1 MSAQASNA
9 RRGQNHVIGQPSADN
24 KAVVGGGAVWQGVA
38 HAGGGLAVIIG
49 RHGNKRGVRLT
60 HLVPSRRRLQQ
71 HIPCFHP
78 SAEPAD
84 GRADGGSG
92 DEVVRGAARGCR
104 RCLRPTCRRF
114 PTERQPKSGGS
125 RVRAAF
131 AICDG
136 AQQAGSTPG
145 VCDSADA
152 LLHFRI
158 PTGLLRACVMRD
170 LHAFSAA
177 IAPQIWAPMA
187 WRQGI
192 LPILP
197 AAVLF
202 CGRQPF
208 SALDQHDCEQA
219 CSRRGGGQARP

>member
-125 RVRAAF
+125 RARAAF
-131 AICDG
+131 AIC
-136 AQQAGSTPG
+136 AWAKQVASSPG

-158 PTGLLRACVMRD
+158 PTGLVN
-170 LHAFSAA
+170 HANDVIKFLVEYCTASL
-177 IAPQIWAPMA
+177 
-187 WRQGI
+187 GKSE
-192 LPILP
+192 
-197 AAVLF
+197 V
-202 CGRQPF
+202 
-208 SALDQHDCEQA
+208 DCD
-219 CSRRGGGQARP
+219 

>member
-125 RVRAAF
+125 RARAAF
-131 AICDG
+131 AICAG
-136 AQQAGSTPG
+136 AKQAGSTLG

-158 PTGLLRACVMRD
+158 PTGLQPGRCRQGVGSLRQPP
-170 LHAFSAA
+170 SGA
-177 IAPQIWAPMA
+177 IINSGTPRRRWWRPRRSQGTARWAP
-187 WRQGI
+187 R
-192 LPILP
+192 
-197 AAVLF
+197 AAGCPGQL
-202 CGRQPF
+202 
-208 SALDQHDCEQA
+208 
-219 CSRRGGGQARP
+219 RGTLR

>member
-92 DEVVRGAARGCR
+92 DEVVRGAARRWR

-131 AICDG
+131 AICDE
-136 AQQAGSTPG
+136 AQQVASSPG
-145 VCDSADA
+145 VCDSVAA
-152 LLHFRI
+152 PLLHFRI
-158 PTGLLRACVMRD
+158 PTGLCSSCVARSAVDADRM
-170 LHAFSAA
+170 LHTC
-177 IAPQIWAPMA
+177 
-187 WRQGI
+187 
-192 LPILP
+192 
-197 AAVLF
+197 VL
-202 CGRQPF
+202 
-208 SALDQHDCEQA
+208 L
-219 CSRRGGGQARP
+219 

>member
-125 RVRAAF
+125 RPRASF
-131 AICDG
+131 AIWEWRFRSLAPRASAT
-136 AQQAGSTPG
+136 AQTPFFTLEFLPG
-145 VCDSADA
+145 CSV
-152 LLHFRI
+152 FRI
-158 PTGLLRACVMRD
+158 PHGRR
-170 LHAFSAA
+170 
-177 IAPQIWAPMA
+177 
-187 WRQGI
+187 RR
-192 LPILP
+192 
-197 AAVLF
+197 
-202 CGRQPF
+202 RQPPCNPPM
-208 SALDQHDCEQA
+208 D
-219 CSRRGGGQARP
+219 G

>member
-125 RVRAAF
+125 RPRASF
-131 AICDG
+131 AICAW

-145 VCDSADA
+145 VCDSVAA
-152 LLHFRI
+152 PFCTLEFLPGCAH
-158 PTGLLRACVMRD
+158 RACPVPPPRRR
-170 LHAFSAA
+170 
-177 IAPQIWAPMA
+177 APLARA
-187 WRQGI
+187 RR
-192 LPILP
+192 
-197 AAVLF
+197 A
-202 CGRQPF
+202 CGCVCVH
-208 SALDQHDCEQA
+208 LGVHNV
-219 CSRRGGGQARP
+219 